1 MSMKLDKDKR
11 KGVIGTIIFHLA
23 LLIMLIILA
32 LRTPLPLPG
41 EEGVEVMLG
50 YSDTGF
56 GNAIPESP
64 APATPPAP
72 VTPSAPKVEEIVE
85 EVVTQHVEES
95 VAIPDLKPKP
105 EVERPVREE
114 KPVEEVVREN
124 VPVPEPV
131 VETPPQPEV
140 NQRALFRGSQSNVE
154 QGGSSGVTEGQGS
167 QGRPD
172 GLRDVQRY
180 DGQGGQGD
188 GPAYSLGGRGAKY
201 LERPSS
207 NFTEQGD
214 VVVDIWVDRNG
225 NVKRAEVSPRGTTIL
240 DANLRSIAVR
250 AALNSNFNED
260 PRAPDLQ
267 KGSITYTFIIRR

>member
-11 KGVIGTIIFHLA
+11 KGIIGTVIFHLA
-23 LLIMLIILA
+23 VLIVLLILA

-50 YSDTGF
+50 YSDSGL
-56 GNAIPESP
+56 GNIIPESP
-64 APATPPAP
+64 APATRPVPAAPAAPP
-72 VTPSAPKVEEIVE
+72 VEEIVE
-85 EVVTQHVEES
+85 EVVTQSTEES
-95 VAIPDLKPKP
+95 ISIPDLKPEPVK
-105 EVERPVREE
+105 ERSVREERPVEQIA
-114 KPVEEVVREN
+114 KEN
-124 VPVPEPV
+124 TPVPEPV
-131 VETPPQPEV
+131 EEVAPQPEV

-172 GLRDVQRY
+172 GLRDLQRY

-188 GPAYSLGGRGAKY
+188 GPSYSLGGRGAKY
-201 LERPSS
+201 LELPSS
-207 NFTEQGD
+207 NFREQGD

-225 NVKRAEVSPRGTTIL
+225 NVKRAEVSPRGTNIL

-250 AALNSNFNED
+250 AALNSSFSED